1 MGQWSNYSIDGQ
13 NQGLVNSRTINVGA
27 QITPNIGTI
36 RNYLAT
42 VDYRIGGI
50 YDETYMVVNNTRIKR
65 MAVTAGL
72 GLPLRPNNGS
82 FYKINISAEVGKR
95 GTLANGLVKENYIN
109 LRLGFTLNDRWFTK
123 YKFD

>member
-1 MGQWSNYSIDGQ
+1 LGPIIPWANGQIIALITIT
-13 NQGLVNSRTINVGA
+13 QGLVNSRTINVGA

-65 MAVTAGL
+65 MA
-72 GLPLRPNNGS
+72 LPQ
-82 FYKINISAEVGKR
+82 V
-95 GTLANGLVKENYIN
+95 
-109 LRLGFTLNDRWFTK
+109 
-123 YKFD
+123 